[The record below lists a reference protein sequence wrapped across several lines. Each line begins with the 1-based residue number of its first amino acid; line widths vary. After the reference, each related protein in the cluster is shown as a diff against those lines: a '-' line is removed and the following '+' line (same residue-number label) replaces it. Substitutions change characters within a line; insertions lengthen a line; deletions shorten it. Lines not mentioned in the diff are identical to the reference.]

1 MFTAQYRLNSSI
13 LPVLVVIII
22 ILLPERETCK
32 AWESSEH
39 CSLSVLDSTG
49 CENTLKLFLSL
60 TLQSSK

>member
-1 MFTAQYRLNSSI
+1 VFTVRYGLNSSI
-13 LPVLVVIII
+13 LPILIIFI
-22 ILLPERETCK
+22 ITLLPEGQTCK